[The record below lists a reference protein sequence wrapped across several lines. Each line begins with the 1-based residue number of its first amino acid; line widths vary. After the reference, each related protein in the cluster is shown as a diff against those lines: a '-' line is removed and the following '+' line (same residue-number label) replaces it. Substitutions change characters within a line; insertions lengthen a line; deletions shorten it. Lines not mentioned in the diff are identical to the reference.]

1 MTTIYRNDIIAKI
14 RRAIDDIVPSATD
27 SFTDDTND
35 ELWQAVEHAVE
46 QLLMELPADA
56 LIPEDGSAL
65 TVTQGPDGTG
75 YISLPADSPQ
85 DPSSPSFL
93 RFISLKFSTWLSPV
107 YTLIEPGS
115 DEQMRQRS
123 SWGRGTPEKPRAM
136 LDGTEDSPILRFWSV
151 GKTGNPPSYDYT
163 VEILNYIPMPT
174 VNPASTDPQ
183 SPTDANIV
191 CALKPVAVKAV
202 IYRAASIFFDGKKE
216 PETADK
222 FRNI

>member
-1 MTTIYRNDIIAKI
+1 MTTIYRNDIIAQI

-27 SFTDDTND
+27 SFTENTND
-35 ELWQAVEHAVE
+35 ELWQAVQHAVE
-46 QLLMELPADA
+46 QLLLELPVDA
-56 LIPEDGSAL
+56 LIPQNGSSSNVLQTYPA
-65 TVTQGPDGTG
+65 DGTG
-75 YISLPADSPQ
+75 LIELPVT
-85 DPSSPSFL
+85 FL
-93 RFISLKFSTWLSPV
+93 RFISLKFSTWPSPV

-115 DEQMRQRS
+115 DEEMRQRS

-136 LDGTEDSPILRFWSV
+136 IDGTEDSPILRFWSV

-163 VEILNYIPMPT
+163 VDILNYIPMPT
-174 VNPASTDPQ
+174 VNPVSTDPQ

-191 CALKPVAVKAV
+191 CALRPVAVKAV